1 MEDVDGS
8 MVSTVN
14 ATDSAY
20 ATFAFLAADRDEVK
34 AAVATAT
41 DSVYAKF
48 AFSVGCRKTRNL
60 RFNGLNQF
68 F

>member
-1 MEDVDGS
+1 MEDLDEP

-20 ATFAFLAADRDEVK
+20 ATFACWLADRDKVK

-48 AFSVGCRKTRNL
+48 AFSVGCKKTRNL

-68 F
+68 V